1 MSSVCLGGG
10 HTCGTG
16 SEQGLFPALQLLLV
30 QSEAA
35 EGDEGEDEEQLSL
48 LNQELRSQT
57 AQVRTETLM
66 KTRPCDAS

>member
-1 MSSVCLGGG
+1 M
-10 HTCGTG
+10 
-16 SEQGLFPALQLLLV
+16 

-48 LNQELRSQT
+48 LNQELKSQT

-66 KTRPCDAS
+66 RTRPCDAA